1 MTLTDPEVEV
11 DNVFYTLSDD
21 VYNKVALSFEKCFTL
36 IDLDLLR
43 LSCILMSSTISV
55 IQALLLQV

>member
-21 VYNKVALSFEKCFTL
+21 VYNKVNLALSFEKCFTL
-36 IDLDLLR
+36 N
-43 LSCILMSSTISV
+43 
-55 IQALLLQV
+55 